1 MAIISGGSS
10 AKQVIAP
17 EEVMA
22 EVHDIKVQPVPFVQ
36 RAGLKLATAVGI
48 VIAIVTLSAVYLLI
62 SHHPDAPTLGMLK
75 DYPDNKQ
82 AIEQYKELSAIA
94 VKSAQDLFQ
103 TIVTQALLPVFT
115 ALLGYIFAKSGSGS
129 SGA

>member
-1 MAIISGGSS
+1 MNTI
-10 AKQVIAP
+10 AKQIIAP

-22 EVHDIKVQPVPFVQ
+22 EVNDIKVQPVPFVQ
-36 RAGLKLATAVGI
+36 KAGLKLATAVGI

-62 SHHPDAPTLGMLK
+62 SHHPQAPTLDNLK
-75 DYPDNKQ
+75 DFSDQDQ
-82 AIEQYKELSAIA
+82 AIEYYKELSSIA

-115 ALLGYIFAKSGSGS
+115 AILGYIFAKSGSGN

>member
-1 MAIISGGSS
+1 MARLNVGSGT
-10 AKQVIAP
+10 KQVIES

-22 EVHDIKVQPVPFVQ
+22 EVQDIKVQPVPFVQ
-36 RAGLKLATAVGI
+36 KAGLKLATAVGI

-62 SHHPDAPTLGMLK
+62 SHHPAVPTLEMLK

-115 ALLGYIFAKSGSGS
+115 AILGYIFAKSGSAN

>member
-1 MAIISGGSS
+1 MNTI
-10 AKQVIAP
+10 AKQIIAP

-22 EVHDIKVQPVPFVQ
+22 EVNDIKVQPVPFVQ
-36 RAGLKLATAVGI
+36 KAGLKLATAVGI

-62 SHHPDAPTLGMLK
+62 SHHPQEPTLDNLK
-75 DYPDNKQ
+75 DFSDQDQ
-82 AIEQYKELSAIA
+82 AIEYYKELSSIA

-103 TIVTQALLPVFT
+103 AIVTQALLPVFT
-115 ALLGYIFAKSGSGS
+115 AILGYIFAKSGSGN